1 MIAKIIGVVFFISIV
16 AVVMIGVMVPSVFAE
31 SIELDLPDFI
41 IQESSEVPEVDWVI
55 IIGYLMSYV
64 ILIVSPLGIGALI
77 NKKTTGAFFHKLLN
91 RKQKIAFP
99 LWVAFI
105 IILFIWIHGF

>member
-1 MIAKIIGVVFFISIV
+1 MKPIVIIAIV
-16 AVVMIGVMVPSVFAE
+16 AVAMIGVMVPSVFAE

-41 IQESSEVPEVDWVI
+41 IQESSEVPEVDWA
-55 IIGYLMSYV
+55 IIGGGLMFWV
-64 ILIVSPLGIGALI
+64 FLIVSPFGIGALI
-77 NKKTTGAFFHKLLN
+77 NKKNNGAFFHKLLN